1 MSELIAFI
9 ARTLVDEPEEVE
21 VREVDDTVELHVAP
35 ADLGKVIGRRGRTA
49 KAMRSLLAAAG
60 GDGPR
65 RLDIVEPS
73 ERDPE

>member
-1 MSELIAFI
+1 MKELIAFI

-21 VREVDDTVELHVAP
+21 VREVEGTVELHVAP
-35 ADLGKVIGRRGRTA
+35 NDLGKVIGRRGRTA

-60 GDGPR
+60 GNGPR

-73 ERDPE
+73 ERSAE